1 MLNENQLKLLRHLAR
16 FNLLDYPSCLDM
28 LNNDG
33 GSDRTALSYA
43 FRPLTKNRY
52 VSKDKRGCVSI
63 LAKGGRCFLSLSR
76 CSPPE
81 AVSRQGRGSWRYPA
95 WRR

>member
-33 GSDRTALSYA
+33 GSDRTALSYTWA
-43 FRPLTKNRY
+43 IKNTERYETTKMPAGIISFRISVN
-52 VSKDKRGCVSI
+52 
-63 LAKGGRCFLSLSR
+63 
-76 CSPPE
+76 
-81 AVSRQGRGSWRYPA
+81 AVYPI
-95 WRR
+95 